1 MDCFRRKRTRSK
13 ILTMVLTITMVMS
26 SFVMA
31 VPAFAADQTA
41 PQDAIVFD
49 NTGAGEDA
57 ISLLDARSFTA
68 KVKVDMTKEELEKAI
83 ADGAFQWTLSRGAGM
98 QDCIDVPIPVSGR
111 QAGGLEVR
119 KDRGSGTG
127 TAFRKHQTDRS
138 GRGGCRLSAAIL

>member
-83 ADGAFQWTLSRGAGM
+83 TDGAFQWTLSRR
-98 QDCIDVPIPVSGR
+98 CV
-111 QAGGLEVR
+111 
-119 KDRGSGTG
+119 
-127 TAFRKHQTDRS
+127 
-138 GRGGCRLSAAIL
+138 